1 MRFERKF
8 IIPYN
13 KKNLLD
19 YFLKIHPLNIKKLFD
34 NRVINNIY
42 LDDLNFKFFKD
53 NIDGISDRIKIR
65 IRWYGETFG
74 EIKNP
79 KLEFKIKQNTLGEKK
94 FYEMDNFFFD
104 EKNGIDEK
112 ILVEKIQSRNIK
124 DYININFIKP
134 KILNVYNR
142 SYFITND
149 QHFRITLDSF
159 PDYYD
164 LEKNKNYLRKVSHF
178 QKYHTLEIKYNEKY
192 NKYFQ
197 FFIKYLPLRLDKNSK
212 YVFGVNKILENKII

>member
-8 IIPYN
+8 IIPYS

-19 YFLKIHPLNIKKLFD
+19 YFLKNHPLNIKTLFD
-34 NRVINNIY
+34 SRIINNIY
-42 LDDLNFKFFKD
+42 FDNINFKFFKD

-65 IRWYGETFG
+65 ARWYGQTFG
-74 EIKNP
+74 RIKNP

-94 FYEMDNFFFD
+94 FYEMDDFFFD

-112 ILVEKIQSRNIK
+112 NLIKKIRSKNIK
-124 DYININFIKP
+124 DYINVNFIRP

-142 SYFITND
+142 KYFITND
-149 QHFRITLDSF
+149 QYFRITLDSF
-159 PDYYD
+159 PRYYD
-164 LEKNKNYLRKVSHF
+164 LEKKKNYLRSVNHF
-178 QKYHTLEIKYNEKY
+178 EKYHILEVKYNKEY
-192 NKYFQ
+192 DKYFQ